1 MGSGLVNGGDY
12 FYNNLPF
19 TVTRYNGIMATDS
32 TQCVKKSR
40 GRPKVFDRDAAL
52 DKAMKLFWQHG
63 YEATSLADL
72 VEATGA
78 KAPTL
83 YAEFTNKEG
92 LFRAVLDRYIDR
104 FAAKHEAQLFCEEKS
119 VESAL
124 ADYFAAIANCF
135 TSKDTPAGCFM
146 INNCTTLSPD
156 SGDIANT
163 LKSRHAMQER
173 TLQQFLCQRQARGEI
188 PPHCDVTH
196 LAEFLNCIIQGMS
209 ISAREGASLEKLMQI
224 AGTTLRLWPELVK

>member
-1 MGSGLVNGGDY
+1 
-12 FYNNLPF
+12 
-19 TVTRYNGIMATDS
+19 MATDS

-72 VEATGA
+72 VERPELKRPRYTRNL
-78 KAPTL
+78 PT
-83 YAEFTNKEG
+83 KG
-92 LFRAVLDRYIDR
+92 LFRAVLDHYIDR

-173 TLQQFLCQRQARGEI
+173 TLQQFLCQRQARGKSR
-188 PPHCDVTH
+188 PTVT
-196 LAEFLNCIIQGMS
+196 
-209 ISAREGASLEKLMQI
+209 
-224 AGTTLRLWPELVK
+224 

>member
-1 MGSGLVNGGDY
+1 MVSGLVNGGDY
-12 FYNNLPF
+12 FYNNLSF

-92 LFRAVLDRYIDR
+92 YSAPYSTAISIVLPPSMKHSCFVKRKAWSLRWLTILLPSPTALPAKTPR
-104 FAAKHEAQLFCEEKS
+104 LAAS
-119 VESAL
+119 
-124 ADYFAAIANCF
+124 
-135 TSKDTPAGCFM
+135 
-146 INNCTTLSPD
+146 
-156 SGDIANT
+156 
-163 LKSRHAMQER
+163 
-173 TLQQFLCQRQARGEI
+173 
-188 PPHCDVTH
+188 
-196 LAEFLNCIIQGMS
+196 
-209 ISAREGASLEKLMQI
+209 
-224 AGTTLRLWPELVK
+224 

>member
-1 MGSGLVNGGDY
+1 MVCGLVNGGDY
-12 FYNNLPF
+12 FYNNLSI

-104 FAAKHEAQLFCEEKS
+104 FAAKHEHSCFVKS
-119 VESAL
+119 VRSAL
-124 ADYFAAIANCF
+124 ADYFAFRAQ
-135 TSKDTPAGCFM
+135 DTGWLRSTA
-146 INNCTTLSPD
+146 LSRRMR
-156 SGDIANT
+156 
-163 LKSRHAMQER
+163 KSRGVRA
-173 TLQQFLCQRQARGEI
+173 LCRPTRAN
-188 PPHCDVTH
+188 P
-196 LAEFLNCIIQGMS
+196 
-209 ISAREGASLEKLMQI
+209 
-224 AGTTLRLWPELVK
+224 GT

>member
-1 MGSGLVNGGDY
+1 
-12 FYNNLPF
+12 
-19 TVTRYNGIMATDS
+19 MATDS
-32 TQCVKKSR
+32 TQCIKKSR

-124 ADYFAAIANCF
+124 ADY
-135 TSKDTPAGCFM
+135 TPAGCFM

-188 PPHCDVTH
+188 PTHCDVTH

-209 ISAREGASLEKLMQI
+209 ISAREGASQEKLMQI
-224 AGTTLRLWPELVK
+224 ARTTLRLWPELLK

>member
-1 MGSGLVNGGDY
+1 
-12 FYNNLPF
+12 
-19 TVTRYNGIMATDS
+19 MATDS

-124 ADYFAAIANCF
+124 ADYFAAVANCF

-173 TLQQFLCQRQARGEI
+173 TL
-188 PPHCDVTH
+188 H
-196 LAEFLNCIIQGMS
+196 
-209 ISAREGASLEKLMQI
+209 
-224 AGTTLRLWPELVK
+224 

>member
-1 MGSGLVNGGDY
+1 MVSGLVNGGDY
-12 FYNNLPF
+12 FYNNLSF

-135 TSKDTPAGCFM
+135 T
-146 INNCTTLSPD
+146 LSPD

-188 PPHCDVTH
+188 PTHCDVTH

>member
-12 FYNNLPF
+12 FYNNLSF

-146 INNCTTLSPD
+146 INNCTTLSQKRSHHCRD
-156 SGDIANT
+156 TCCDNCGG
-163 LKSRHAMQER
+163 SRCSPHTRRICFKRQRRYCR
-173 TLQQFLCQRQARGEI
+173 TQC
-188 PPHCDVTH
+188 
-196 LAEFLNCIIQGMS
+196 
-209 ISAREGASLEKLMQI
+209 
-224 AGTTLRLWPELVK
+224 